1 MPKTILLLGR
11 KGILVEDAKAQIDDP
26 NITVHS
32 GTCLEDVKSVFAETH
47 IDQVFM
53 GAGIEIEKRLEMV
66 KEIFCLSQMTNIHL
80 KDVTSGPAGF
90 LPFVKRVLVGFE
102 QEVLR

>member
-26 NITVHS
+26 NITVYG
-32 GTCLEDVKSVFAETH
+32 GTCLEDVKSVFAETQ
-47 IDQVFM
+47 IDHVFM
-53 GAGIEIEKRLEMV
+53 GAGIEIEKRLEIV
-66 KEIFCLSQMTNIHL
+66 NEIFSLSQTTNVHL
-80 KDVTSGPAGF
+80 KDATSGPAGF

-102 QEVLR
+102 